1 MTWTPT
7 SALAHAVYAAGF
19 VYDPAQDIIVS
30 RMDALQRNFGYA
42 FGYDE
47 AAIGMNAVIDCEPIF
62 FDYGGK
68 HWMIELW
75 KGQYGL
81 ETGCEIGVYTRPIG
95 AAPPH
100 YALLDAT
107 IGQRPGDATASHNL
121 FYDCASDP
129 DRLTLESTLRRNGT
143 VLFTRGPETHWW
155 LTGFKWGVLSDPSQ
169 LSMDVAITLK
179 DAAMRDA
186 FLAGIAGRA
195 YGNVTVT
202 GTTVSFTFDQPFAVP
217 QPPRPAPVLAAINA
231 ANLRIVTAY
240 NALGFPNNDPN
251 MVQADF
257 LSVVGLGL
265 LNLADLYGQALCRLA
280 VEAGRTLSAIVTD
293 VAAALSIA
301 ASTVEGWLSSAPGAF
316 ATWVDAIE
324 DYLGLP
330 LDFSC
335 YVEIDNSKGVS
346 SLVLEN
352 HAAAYG
358 TYVVG
363 PPSWIAPGAVAR
375 LVLQDPKPSW
385 FGSEGTATY
394 RYCDADLR
402 PKSVAFTYSCPTG
415 FNANTASSSQ
425 PNWKRFAK
433 SSDPNQA
440 WSTAVPANGH
450 PLYVDYVN
458 GGGPPITV
466 GRRQVTRVRKNT
478 EGDLTH
484 LCGAP
489 NAGWGPVPIADAI
502 AQIRSGAATYVAHAG
517 GSDAAIHVVNDPDGP
532 YLRTVP
538 DANPANNLDALPGC

>member
-19 VYDPAQDIIVS
+19 VYDPSQDIIVS

-42 FGYDE
+42 YGYDV
-47 AAIGMNAVIDCEPIF
+47 AAIGMNAIIDCEPVF

-81 ETGCEIGVYTRPIG
+81 ETGCEIGVYTRPVG
-95 AAPPH
+95 PSPPH
-100 YALLDAT
+100 YVLLDAT
-107 IGQRPGDATASHNL
+107 LGKRPGDATASHNL
-121 FYDCASDP
+121 FYDCASNA
-129 DRLTLESTLRRNGT
+129 DRLKLRSTLRRNGT

-169 LSMDVAITLK
+169 LSMDVEITLK

-186 FLAGIAGRA
+186 FLAAIAGRA
-195 YGNVTVT
+195 YANQTVS
-202 GTTVSFTFDQPFAVP
+202 GTTVSFTFAQPFAVP
-217 QPPRPAPVLAAINA
+217 QPPRPAPVLQSISA
-231 ANLRIVTAY
+231 ANLQIVTAY

-251 MVQADF
+251 VVQADF
-257 LSVVGLGL
+257 LSVAGLGL
-265 LNLADLYGQALCRLA
+265 LNLADLFGQTACRLA
-280 VEAGRTLSAIVTD
+280 ADAGQSLASIVTA
-293 VAAALSIA
+293 VAAAFGVA
-301 ASTVEGWLSSAPGAF
+301 AGTVEGWLSGASHAF

-335 YVEIDNSKGVS
+335 YVEIDNTKGTS

-352 HAAAYG
+352 HAAATG

-363 PPSWIAPGAVAR
+363 PPAWIAPGAVAR

-385 FGSEGTATY
+385 FGSEGTVTY
-394 RYCDADLR
+394 KYCDADLR
-402 PKSVAFTYSCPTG
+402 MKSVAFSYSCPT
-415 FNANTASSSQ
+415 FSANTASSSQ

-433 SSDPNQA
+433 STDPHLA
-440 WSTAVPANGH
+440 WSTTVPGGGH

-458 GGGPPITV
+458 GGGPPTT
-466 GRRQVTRVRKNT
+466 GTLRRVTRVRKNP

-484 LCGAP
+484 LCGAA
-489 NAGWGPVPIADAI
+489 NASWGPVPVADAI
-502 AQIRSGAATYVAHAG
+502 AQIRSGAAVYVASAG
-517 GSDAAIHVVNDPDGP
+517 GHDAAVHVVNDPDGP

-538 DANPANNLDALPGC
+538 DADPANNLDALPPC